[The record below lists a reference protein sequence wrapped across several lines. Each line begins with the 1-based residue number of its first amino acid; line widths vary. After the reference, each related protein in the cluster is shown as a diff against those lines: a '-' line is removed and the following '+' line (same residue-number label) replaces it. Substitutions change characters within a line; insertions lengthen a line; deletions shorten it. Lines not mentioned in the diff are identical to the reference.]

1 MLRVLVPMAGPPG
14 AVGGKRFGG
23 CKALAEIGQRPMI
36 QHVYDNLSALG
47 RCRFVFVIRRDD
59 AARFH
64 LNEVLSLLDPGCA
77 VVQAEGDTRGAA
89 CSALLAVEHIAAD
102 EPLVIANGD
111 QILAADLGAVANGFR
126 DRGLDGGI
134 VVFDAIHPRW
144 SYVRVD
150 RQGLVVEAA
159 EKRPISRLA
168 TAGLY
173 YFRRGGDFVTAAT
186 EMIRKDDHVG
196 SSFYVCP
203 SYNQLVLRQ
212 ARIGVHEFPR
222 DAYFSLATPR
232 GVARFERHLNRAA
245 AGAGGGR

>member
-64 LNEVLSLLDPGCA
+64 LNEVLSLLDLGCA

-126 DRGLDGGI
+126 ERGLDGGI

-159 EKRPISRLA
+159 EKRPISRIA
-168 TAGLY
+168 TAGTY
-173 YFRRGGDFVTAAT
+173 WYRRGGDFLDGAMA
-186 EMIRKDDHVG
+186 MIRKDASVDG
-196 SSFYVCP
+196 AFYVCP
-203 SYNQLVLRQ
+203 VFNEMILRGR
-212 ARIGVHEFPR
+212 RIGTHHVER
-222 DAYFSLATPR
+222 DRYFSLASLH
-232 GVARFERHLNRAA
+232 GVDAYGEHLADRRRAA
-245 AGAGGGR
+245 VAT